1 MFTHFLLPYI
11 YVFIKCILYI
21 VLYFYTLCMLYIML
35 CCRPKNVMR
44 YLIDTLYTFMSVH
57 LHRNLRNYFSII
69 SCINLKV
76 YSHQADQQKVQF
88 KLFLYIKRHF
98 MFQFQGTEH
107 IFQVFS
113 IQRLLTI

>member
-1 MFTHFLLPYI
+1 MLPAQECYAIFNRHFIYI
-11 YVFIKCILYI
+11 YVR
-21 VLYFYTLCMLYIML
+21 V
-35 CCRPKNVMR
+35 
-44 YLIDTLYTFMSVH
+44 

-98 MFQFQGTEH
+98 MFQFQRTEH